1 MNQNIELMRGLL
13 LWLADVEPWE
23 VSYCEKQV
31 SLKPD
36 GSVDKVGMYNIW
48 PGTSLEEGDYEVVCF
63 RTLPPYIVQPIPG
76 RESTRDQFLWYGRL
90 TPSAPSGE
98 QYSIGYGNDKTKDKF
113 FYKSYTYLPAG
124 YPMQRHWMGRDQFQV
139 SYNLNQ
145 LDLTGLLRVRYF
157 HTEDEWNTEPPLSMY
172 LTPKGADFVAC
183 IRDTQKWEDLKAP
196 QLRHPD
202 SKKSRIAR
210 LVSLG
215 GKTSKAVKDVD
226 EVVSTI
232 SMLYERAQQTRFL

>member
-1 MNQNIELMRGLL
+1 MNQDIELMRGLL
-13 LWLADVEPWE
+13 LWLADAERWE
-23 VSYCEKQV
+23 VSYSEKQV

-36 GSVDKVGMYNIW
+36 GSVDKVGMYNMS
-48 PGTSLEEGDYEVVCF
+48 PGTSLKEGDYEVVCF

-90 TPSAPSGE
+90 IPPAPSGE
-98 QYSIGYGNDKTKDKF
+98 QYSIGYGDDKTKDKF

-124 YPMQRHWMGRDQFQV
+124 YPMRRYWMGRDQFQV
-139 SYNLNQ
+139 SYNLNH
-145 LDLTGLLRVRYF
+145 LDLVGLLRVRYF
-157 HTEDEWNTEPPLSMY
+157 HNEDEWNTEPPVSMY

-183 IRDTQKWEDLKAP
+183 IRDTQKWEDLKTP

-202 SKKSRIAR
+202 SKRSRMAR
-210 LVSLG
+210 FVSVG
-215 GKTSKAVKDVD
+215 RKTSKAVQDVG

-232 SMLYERAQQTRFL
+232 SMLYERADQTGFL

>member
-1 MNQNIELMRGLL
+1 MNQDIELMRGLL
-13 LWLADVEPWE
+13 LWLADAETWE
-23 VSYCEKQV
+23 VSYCEKQM

-63 RTLPPYIVQPIPG
+63 RILPPYIVQPIPS

-90 TPSAPSGE
+90 TPPAPSGE
-98 QYSIGYGNDKTKDKF
+98 QYSIGYGDDKTKDKF
-113 FYKSYTYLPAG
+113 FYKSYMYLPAG
-124 YPMQRHWMGRDQFQV
+124 YPTRRYWMGRDQFQV

-145 LDLTGLLRVRYF
+145 LDLAGLLRVRYF
-157 HTEDEWNTEPPLSMY
+157 HAEEEWNTEPPVSMY
-172 LTPKGADFVAC
+172 LTPKGADFIAC
-183 IRDTQKWEDLKAP
+183 IRYTQKWEDLKTP
-196 QLRHPD
+196 QLRHTD
-202 SKKSRIAR
+202 SKRSWIAR

-232 SMLYERAQQTRFL
+232 SMLYERAQQTSFL